1 MYPIA
6 LLKNRI
12 STAETGH
19 VINVGLIH
27 YGKSGDKPLD
37 FRLASSP
44 NQERYHNRG
53 EQSGAIEDL
62 LNIILRAEQL
72 QARYSRR

>member
-6 LLKNRI
+6 LLKNRT

-19 VINVGLIH
+19 VIKVGLM
-27 YGKSGDKPLD
+27 YYRKSGDKPLD

-44 NQERYHNRG
+44 NQERYHYCCK
-53 EQSGAIEDL
+53 QSGAIEDL
-62 LNIILRAEQL
+62 LNIILCAEQL
-72 QARYSRR
+72 QACYSRR